1 MLGEINIALLRSI
14 IKDIEDVAR
23 TPSTGLGT
31 NQYSAANPG
40 GGHPQIVE
48 GVSNWAV
55 VSSDASFFLPYSFS
69 LSFPSIFPLPNSVAP
84 RFGILYQAYAWG
96 FDIRN
101 WQGHLN
107 PLTWPEI
114 LREFALS
121 AGFGPQ
127 LKRKNIEQTYLRDDN
142 EVTSYSFQQLSQC
155 KIWLF
160 FVILFV
166 PA

>member
-1 MLGEINIALLRSI
+1 MQVFFCLTVSLLVFHQFFPFLIA
-14 IKDIEDVAR
+14 
-23 TPSTGLGT
+23 
-31 NQYSAANPG
+31 
-40 GGHPQIVE
+40 
-48 GVSNWAV
+48 
-55 VSSDASFFLPYSFS
+55 F
-69 LSFPSIFPLPNSVAP
+69 AP